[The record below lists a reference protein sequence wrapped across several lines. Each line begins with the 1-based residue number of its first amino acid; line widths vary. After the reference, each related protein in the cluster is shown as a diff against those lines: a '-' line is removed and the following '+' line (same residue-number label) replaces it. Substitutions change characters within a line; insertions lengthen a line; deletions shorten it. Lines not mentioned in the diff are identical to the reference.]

1 MINRTASRPFTAVVS
16 VLLVGALA
24 GCVSTEKRFR
34 KGQVLE
40 SQGRLEE
47 ASQRYIAVLAK
58 EPGREDARRSLE
70 DVGARLIDDW
80 LDRARDFG
88 TEGRFEEAVSA
99 IRHIDGF
106 RDRAGQVG
114 VTFAV
119 PEDYRDFRR
128 HMIDSAVAALFRQA
142 EELESAGDWPGAVA
156 RYDRL
161 RSYALSPEETLRADE
176 AHGHVLIRW
185 AEDDMSRGSFRA
197 AYGHAQSA
205 LALVPS
211 GGDAAAA
218 ARSLQKSALDAGTRT
233 VAVLPFWADP
243 GVGAGTPRGLE
254 NRLYD
259 ALVFERL
266 DEPVPFVGPI
276 DRGAIHREMDRRRV
290 RDGDIPD
297 RTAAAIGL
305 ALRADFVVVG
315 WLDRFRQ
322 EDGVAQE
329 TPRKAPLRRDRTVS
343 ATYTERRFTAK
354 LTGEFVYRILDPVTR
369 RTVDEETVSAEVSAP
384 FRRASFD
391 GDPATL
397 DLSRE
402 ERALFDREA
411 WRRAEEEL
419 EDELVDK
426 LAEKIA
432 SGLIER
438 VLRYVK

>member
-1 MINRTASRPFTAVVS
+1 MIERTASRTSTAIVS
-16 VLLVGALA
+16 VLLAGALA
-24 GCVSTEKRFR
+24 ACVTTEKRFQ
-34 KGQVLE
+34 KGQALE

-80 LDRARDFG
+80 LDRARADG
-88 TEGRFEEAVSA
+88 ADGRFEEAVSA
-99 IRHIDGF
+99 IRRIDGF

-114 VTFAV
+114 VRFAV
-119 PEDYRDFRR
+119 PEDYGDFRR
-128 HMIDSAVAALFRQA
+128 RTIDAAVAALFRQA
-142 EELESAGDWPGAVA
+142 EEMEGAGNWPGAA
-156 RYDRL
+156 ERYDRL
-161 RSYALSPEETLRADE
+161 RSFALSPEETRRIDE
-176 AHGHVLIRW
+176 ARVRVLLRW
-185 AEDDMSRGSFRA
+185 AEDDMARGAFRA
-197 AYGHAQSA
+197 AYGHAQGA

-218 ARSLQKSALDAGTRT
+218 ARSLQKAALDAGTRT

-243 GVGAGTPRGLE
+243 GVGAGTPRGLAD
-254 NRLYD
+254 RLYD

-343 ATYTERRFTAK
+343 ATYTERRYTAK

-369 RTVDEETVSAEVSAP
+369 GTVDEETVSAEVSTL
-384 FRRASFD
+384 FRRAAFD

-432 SGLIER
+432 SGLFER
-438 VLRYVK
+438 VLRRVR

>member
-1 MINRTASRPFTAVVS
+1 MITRAASRTFTAVVS

-34 KGQVLE
+34 KGQALE

-70 DVGARLIDDW
+70 EVGARLIDDW
-80 LDRARDFG
+80 LSRARADG
-88 TEGRFEEAVSA
+88 DGGRFEEAVSFL
-99 IRHIDGF
+99 RRIDGF

-114 VTFAV
+114 VGFAV
-119 PEDYRDFRR
+119 PEDYGDFRR
-128 HMIDSAVAALFRQA
+128 HTIDAAVAALFRQA
-142 EELESAGDWPGAVA
+142 EELEGAGNWPGAA
-156 RYDRL
+156 ERYDRL
-161 RSYALSPEETLRADE
+161 RSYALSPEETLRIDE
-176 AHGHVLIRW
+176 SRVRVLLRW

-197 AYGHAQSA
+197 AYGRAQSA
-205 LALVPS
+205 LALVPP

-218 ARSLQKSALDAGTRT
+218 ARSLQKAALDAGTRT

-243 GVGAGTPRGLE
+243 GVGPGTPRGLE
-254 NRLYD
+254 DRLYD

-266 DEPVPFVGPI
+266 DKPVPFVGPI

-322 EDGVAQE
+322 EDGAAQE
-329 TPRKAPLRRDRTVS
+329 TPRKAPLRRDRT
-343 ATYTERRFTAK
+343 ATETYTERRYTAK
-354 LTGEFVYRILDPVTR
+354 LTGEFVYRILDPGTL

-432 SGLIER
+432 SGLFER
-438 VLRYVK
+438 VLRDVK

>member
-1 MINRTASRPFTAVVS
+1 MITRAASRPFTAVVS

-24 GCVSTEKRFR
+24 
-34 KGQVLE
+34 
-40 SQGRLEE
+40 
-47 ASQRYIAVLAK
+47 
-58 EPGREDARRSLE
+58 
-70 DVGARLIDDW
+70 
-80 LDRARDFG
+80 
-88 TEGRFEEAVSA
+88 
-99 IRHIDGF
+99 
-106 RDRAGQVG
+106 
-114 VTFAV
+114 
-119 PEDYRDFRR
+119 
-128 HMIDSAVAALFRQA
+128 
-142 EELESAGDWPGAVA
+142 
-156 RYDRL
+156 
-161 RSYALSPEETLRADE
+161 
-176 AHGHVLIRW
+176 
-185 AEDDMSRGSFRA
+185 
-197 AYGHAQSA
+197 
-205 LALVPS
+205 LVPP
-211 GGDAAAA
+211 GGDAAET
-218 ARSLQKSALDAGTRT
+218 ARSLQKAALDAGTRT

-243 GVGAGTPRGLE
+243 GVGPGTPRDLE
-254 NRLYD
+254 DRLYD

-266 DEPVPFVGPI
+266 DKPVPFVGPV

-322 EDGVAQE
+322 EDGAVQE
-329 TPRKAPLRRDRTVS
+329 TPRKAPLRRDRTAA
-343 ATYTERRFTAK
+343 ATYTERRYTAK

-426 LAEKIA
+426 LAERIA
-432 SGLIER
+432 SGLFER
-438 VLRYVK
+438 VLRDVK

>member
-1 MINRTASRPFTAVVS
+1 MIERTASRTFTAVVAI
-16 VLLVGALA
+16 LLVGGLA
-24 GCVSTEKRFR
+24 GCVTTEKRYR
-34 KGQVLE
+34 KGQALE
-40 SQGRLEE
+40 GQGRLEE

-70 DVGARLIDDW
+70 DVGARLIEDW
-80 LDRARDFG
+80 LARARGDG
-88 TEGRFEEAVSA
+88 AEGRFEEAVSA

-119 PEDYRDFRR
+119 PEDYGDFRR
-128 HMIDSAVAALFRQA
+128 RTIDAAVAALFRQA

-161 RSYALSPEETLRADE
+161 RAYALSPEEALRADG
-176 AHGHVLIRW
+176 GHVRALIRW
-185 AEDDMSRGSFRA
+185 AEDDMARGTFRA

-205 LALVPS
+205 LALVPP

-218 ARSLQKSALDAGTRT
+218 ARSLQKAALDAGTKT
-233 VAVLPFWADP
+233 VAILPFWADP
-243 GVGAGTPRGLE
+243 GIGPGTPRGLE
-254 NRLYD
+254 ARLYD
-259 ALVFERL
+259 SLVFERL
-266 DEPVPFVGPI
+266 DKPVPFFGPI
-276 DRGAIHREMDRRRV
+276 DRGAIHRELDRRRV
-290 RDGDIPD
+290 RSGDIPD
-297 RTAAAIGL
+297 RTAAAIGQ

-322 EDGVAQE
+322 EDGAVQE
-329 TPRKAPLRRDRTVS
+329 TPRKVPLRRDRTAS
-343 ATYTERRFTAK
+343 ATYTERRYTVK
-354 LTGEFVYRILDPVTR
+354 MTGEFVYRILDPVTR
-369 RTVDEETVSAEVSAP
+369 KTVEEEAVSAEVSAP

-391 GDPATL
+391 GDHATL

-432 SGLIER
+432 AGLFER
-438 VLRYVK
+438 VLRFVR

>member
-1 MINRTASRPFTAVVS
+1 MIKTASSRTFTAVVS
-16 VLLVGALA
+16 ILLYGALA

-34 KGQVLE
+34 KGQALE

-70 DVGARLIDDW
+70 DVGARLIEDW
-80 LDRARDFG
+80 LGRARADG
-88 TEGRFEEAVSA
+88 DDGRFEEAVSA

-128 HMIDSAVAALFRQA
+128 RMTDAAVAALLRQA
-142 EELESAGDWPGAVA
+142 EELEHAGNWPGAVE

-161 RSYALSPEETLRADE
+161 RAYALSPEETLRIDE
-176 AHGHVLIRW
+176 ARVRVLLRW
-185 AEDDMSRGSFRA
+185 AEDDMSRGAFRA
-197 AYGHAQSA
+197 AYGRAQSA

-218 ARSLQKSALDAGTRT
+218 ARSLQKAALDAGTKT
-233 VAVLPFWADP
+233 VAVLPFWVGP
-243 GVGAGTPRGLE
+243 GAGPGLPRGLE
-254 NRLYD
+254 DRLYD
-259 ALVFERL
+259 AFVFERL
-266 DEPVPFVGPI
+266 DKPVPFVGPI
-276 DRGAIHREMDRRRV
+276 DRGSIHREMDRRRV

-354 LTGEFVYRILDPVTR
+354 LTGEFVYRIIDPVTR
-369 RTVDEETVSAEVSAP
+369 KTVDEETVSAEVSAP
-384 FRRASFD
+384 FRRAAFD

-432 SGLIER
+432 SGLFER
-438 VLRYVK
+438 VLRDVR